1 MLDCKKLAAL
11 TLALS
16 LLAPPA
22 RLAARTRKGDK
33 LISQGKAAE
42 VRKQWDQALDLYE
55 QALSDDP
62 ADSSYQLSMRRA
74 RFEAAQFHVE
84 RSLLPRT
91 RAMLAADATQ

>member
-1 MLDCKKLAAL
+1 MPPDVFIVPHGPIKMLDCKKLAAL

-42 VRKQWDQALDLYE
+42 VRKQWDQALKNFVEKWEGKRRIEVNGPWPPYSFV
-55 QALSDDP
+55 SD
-62 ADSSYQLSMRRA
+62 AD
-74 RFEAAQFHVE
+74 
-84 RSLLPRT
+84 
-91 RAMLAADATQ
+91 